1 MFTTFLFKQKR
12 NFYNTFV
19 KNNFV
24 NMSTN
29 KKRLTVLNE
38 DEILAVEVKMFP
50 ACMTKAVVHRIVIG
64 VS

>member
-1 MFTTFLFKQKR
+1 
-12 NFYNTFV
+12 
-19 KNNFV
+19 
-24 NMSTN
+24 MSTN

-64 VS
+64 VL